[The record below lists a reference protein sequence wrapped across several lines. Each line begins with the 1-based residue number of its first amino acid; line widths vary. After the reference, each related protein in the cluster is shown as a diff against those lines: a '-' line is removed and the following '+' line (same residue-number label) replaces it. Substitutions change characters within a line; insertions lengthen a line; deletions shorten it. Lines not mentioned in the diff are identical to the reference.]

1 MLELQVGAA
10 VEAAIAA
17 ATWCFNRYCS
27 RRRKLLLVLE
37 SLRSALQL
45 LLQLALQ
52 LLLET
57 LESKLQLLLQLP
69 VPLKSVV
76 ATTLVPLSVVGRGA
90 VVAVRAVGAAVV
102 GAAIAGAVEVGIGND
117 VGQRFS

>member
-1 MLELQVGAA
+1 M
-10 VEAAIAA
+10 
-17 ATWCFNRYCS
+17 
-27 RRRKLLLVLE
+27 
-37 SLRSALQL
+37 
-45 LLQLALQ
+45 
-52 LLLET
+52 
-57 LESKLQLLLQLP
+57 
-69 VPLKSVV
+69 